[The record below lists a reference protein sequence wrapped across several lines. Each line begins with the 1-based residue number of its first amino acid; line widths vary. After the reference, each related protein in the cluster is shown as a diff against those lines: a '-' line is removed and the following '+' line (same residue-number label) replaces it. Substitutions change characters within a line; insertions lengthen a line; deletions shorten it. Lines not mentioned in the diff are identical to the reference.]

1 MRKLV
6 LILAVVALAF
16 VGTAQAWPPP
26 WWDDGSGGGGGGGV
40 PEIDPTMAI
49 GGVAALAGGLMVLR
63 HYRRRK

>member
-1 MRKLV
+1 MRKLILV
-6 LILAVVALAF
+6 LALVSLAF
-16 VGTAQAWPPP
+16 VGTAQALPPS
-26 WWDDGSGGGGGGGV
+26 WDDGSGNGGGGGV